1 VMRRVIAFPERRPSL
16 ELEGEFGVRVD
27 DGELLAGLRVA
38 CTSARSCH
46 QSGYVLAR
54 AP

>member
-1 VMRRVIAFPERRPSL
+1 MRKVIAFPERRPLL
-16 ELEGEFGVRVD
+16 ELEGGFGVRVD
-27 DGELLAGLRVA
+27 DGGLLVGLIVA

-46 QSGYVLAR
+46 QSGYVLAG

>member
-1 VMRRVIAFPERRPSL
+1 MMRKVIAFPERRPSL

-27 DGELLAGLRVA
+27 DEELLAGLRVA

>member
-1 VMRRVIAFPERRPSL
+1 MMRRVIAFLERRPSL
-16 ELEGEFGVRVD
+16 ELEGGFGVRAD
-27 DGELLAGLRVA
+27 DGGLLVGLRVA